1 MLAVRERAVE
11 YLNAVPE
18 EKLPGVIDYLRFVCE
33 PKNPAE
39 VTTKEELY
47 RRIDEG
53 MEDMRQGRVKPFD
66 EAMREI
72 RQELAQYGV

>member
-11 YLNAVPE
+11 YLNEVPE

-72 RQELAQYGV
+72 RQELSQYGV